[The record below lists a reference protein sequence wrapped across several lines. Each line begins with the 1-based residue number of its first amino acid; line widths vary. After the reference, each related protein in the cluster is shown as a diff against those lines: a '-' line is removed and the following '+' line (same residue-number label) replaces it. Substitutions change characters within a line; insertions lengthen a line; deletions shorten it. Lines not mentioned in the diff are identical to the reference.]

1 MDLIF
6 ILEIIG
12 AIISTILWKYDM
24 NMAMIVGAISV
35 IVLRL
40 LANHYQWSLPKA

>member
-12 AIISTILWKYDM
+12 TVAFAISGAY
-24 NMAMIVGAISV
+24 MAMIVGAISV

-40 LANHYQWSLPKA
+40 LANHYQWSLQKA